1 MALNIDPRDFPDPA
15 ADLAAGEAPAT
26 AVLAGGCF
34 WCTEAVF
41 RLLDGVHSVRPGY
54 AGGSAETADYR
65 SVCTGRTGHAEAI
78 EIRYDPS
85 VVSYGQILKVFFSVS
100 HDPTQ
105 VNRQGADV
113 GSQYRSAVFYESEDQ
128 RRVAESYIRQL
139 DDAGI
144 FDAPIATRLE
154 PLDRFFPAEDYHH
167 DYARRNPDQPYIR
180 AVAEPKVRKLV
191 ETYPEEL
198 KPQARRQ
205 SERA

>member
-1 MALNIDPRDFPDPA
+1 MLDVLNEGVKPVVHVEDA
-15 ADLAAGEAPAT
+15 KLVAGFDKGGEGAG
-26 AVLAGGCF
+26 LAGSDRHALPRF
-34 WCTEAVF
+34 
-41 RLLDGVHSVRPGY
+41 DG
-54 AGGSAETADYR
+54 A
-65 SVCTGRTGHAEAI
+65 
-78 EIRYDPS
+78 
-85 VVSYGQILKVFFSVS
+85 
-100 HDPTQ
+100 
-105 VNRQGADV
+105 
-113 GSQYRSAVFYESEDQ
+113 
-128 RRVAESYIRQL
+128 
-139 DDAGI
+139 AGI

>member
-1 MALNIDPRDFPDPA
+1 
-15 ADLAAGEAPAT
+15 
-26 AVLAGGCF
+26 
-34 WCTEAVF
+34 
-41 RLLDGVHSVRPGY
+41 
-54 AGGSAETADYR
+54 
-65 SVCTGRTGHAEAI
+65 GHAEAI

-154 PLDRFFPAEDYHH
+154 PLDRFCPAEDYHH